1 MSMLSSALILFAAAI
16 VYALVH
22 SLLAAR
28 FFKTWG
34 RRHLPAFDRWWRL
47 AYNVLAAVTLLPVL
61 WLLATL
67 PDRLLYAIDP
77 PIELLMR
84 LGQILSMVALVM
96 AVLQSNPLYFAGLAQ
111 LLGDAEERGDGLVI
125 SGFYA
130 YMRHPLYVFSILFL
144 WFSPTMTVNQF
155 VVYALATVY
164 FYVGSLHEERRLART
179 FGNAYERYRRQV
191 PWMRLF
197 PWQRTG

>member
-1 MSMLSSALILFAAAI
+1 MLSSALILFAAS
-16 VYALVH
+16 VLYALVH
-22 SLLAAR
+22 SLLATR

-47 AYNVLAAVTLLPVL
+47 GYNVLAVVTLLPVL
-61 WLLATL
+61 WLMATL

-77 PIELLMR
+77 PTTLLMQ
-84 LGQILSMVALVM
+84 LGQFLSAVALVM

-111 LLGDAEERGDGLVI
+111 LLGDAEDGGDSLVI

-155 VVYALATVY
+155 VVYALATAY

-179 FGNAYERYRRQV
+179 FGDAYERYRRQV